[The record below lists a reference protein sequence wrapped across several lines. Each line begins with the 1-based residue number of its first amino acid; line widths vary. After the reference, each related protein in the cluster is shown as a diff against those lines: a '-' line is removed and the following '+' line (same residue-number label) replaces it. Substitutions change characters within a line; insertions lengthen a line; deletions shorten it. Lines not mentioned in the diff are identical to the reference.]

1 MSRSNSRSSRVYRK
15 RRGGSRSVPRSMPVH
30 TSDFALS
37 SFTPSI
43 SFIKKLR
50 FSPKTPSQS
59 TVVTVFDLM
68 DLFSMVNVGGATGYR
83 LCSAVRIRALKL
95 IVQPTFATTPNLV
108 SNPVV
113 CQVYSGASG
122 SFGGPA
128 KIHSC
133 ESIGSSP
140 GKTKVPLVSSFAS
153 QWFNQSSVQ
162 AFLFNLSWVNESF
175 YLDITIEFGLQ
186 NAYDNVQASSLTFQT
201 VSGAAGQVVILPLD
215 GVTNSYLAPMFYAT
229 A

>member
-1 MSRSNSRSSRVYRK
+1 MSSSSRVFRK
-15 RRGGSRSVPRSMPVH
+15 RRGGSRPLPRSVPVH

-50 FSPKTPSQS
+50 FSPKVTSQS

-68 DLFSMVNVGGATGYR
+68 DLLSIVNTGGATGNR
-83 LCSAVRIRALKL
+83 LCSAVRLRAIKL

-113 CQVYSGASG
+113 CQVYSGAGG

-128 KIHSC
+128 KIHTC

-140 GKTKVPLVSSFAS
+140 GKTKVPLDSAFAS
-153 QWFNQSSVQ
+153 QWFNQLSTQ
-162 AFLFNLSWVNESF
+162 ASLFNLSWVNESF
-175 YLDITIEFGLQ
+175 YLDLTIEFGLQ
-186 NAYDNVQASSLTFQT
+186 NAYDNVQAASATFQT
-201 VSGAAGQVVILPLD
+201 ISGAAGQVVILPID
-215 GVTNSYLAPMFYAT
+215 GVTNSYLGPMFYAT